1 VKLDSPKGVK
11 TNDLNSHSAFDGL
24 VWLVRAGQKSWIF
37 AILAIAVFGL
47 FILPA
52 VSKNSEQNLAAIPLG
67 ASAILGL
74 GIGVGMLLRS
84 TAQAQGRSILGQLG
98 HILKGIFIAGLILL
112 ILAIAMYMIA
122 KATGYSTNNPAPVES
137 QSN

>member
-1 VKLDSPKGVK
+1 MKLNPPKGVK

-24 VWLVRAGQKSWIF
+24 VWLVRAGQKSWVF

-47 FILPA
+47 FILTA
-52 VSKNSEQNLAAIPLG
+52 ISKNSEQNLAAIPLG

-98 HILKGIFIAGLILL
+98 HILKGIMFAGLIL
-112 ILAIAMYMIA
+112 IFVGIAIYFIA